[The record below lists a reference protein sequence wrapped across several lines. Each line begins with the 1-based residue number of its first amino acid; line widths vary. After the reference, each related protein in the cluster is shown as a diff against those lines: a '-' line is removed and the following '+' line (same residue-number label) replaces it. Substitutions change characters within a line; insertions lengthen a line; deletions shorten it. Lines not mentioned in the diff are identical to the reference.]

1 VPGGYVVEG
10 RLGRGAMGVV
20 ELGVAPDGT
29 RVALKRVALHGSVA
43 ALDSAR
49 ARIRREAEVLERLD
63 DEGIVGLLEVVDDG
77 DDVVLVMPLL
87 DGGNLAD
94 RVATDGPLP
103 AGEVASIA
111 GRLLRALAAAHRA
124 GVVHRDV
131 KPANVLF
138 DGAGAAHLA
147 DFGIATARDA
157 TAGLTQLATAIGTPG
172 FLAPEQAR
180 GEPAGPAADVF
191 SLGATLRW
199 AVTGTGPYGEGPPDV
214 LLWRASRDKVDRCP
228 RTVPSGLRR
237 RIDAMLE
244 VRPERRPTAAS
255 LAGGPTGTD
264 ERPTAHR
271 EADRTRRRRILSVLG
286 LVAAVAVAAV
296 GLYLLARPSDEPVA
310 GPATTGSPAAL
321 STEPTTTT
329 TACVP
334 LPYQPCGAPEPAP
347 GTDGQACLAGFADYD
362 ADPAN
367 GCEAVADALDGT
379 PLDDVLTPTIVPV
392 DDVDE
397 FPVEVGDGFQLLCDG
412 TVTFTITSPAGMV
425 VRLVVLAESG
435 EELGTQTSVEGT
447 PGELRI
453 SEPNCLGD
461 DGQTL
466 TARVTPVGSDRSAE
480 PYRLERRGNF

>member
-1 VPGGYVVEG
+1 
-10 RLGRGAMGVV
+10 
-20 ELGVAPDGT
+20 
-29 RVALKRVALHGSVA
+29 
-43 ALDSAR
+43 
-49 ARIRREAEVLERLD
+49 
-63 DEGIVGLLEVVDDG
+63 
-77 DDVVLVMPLL
+77 
-87 DGGNLAD
+87 
-94 RVATDGPLP
+94 
-103 AGEVASIA
+103 
-111 GRLLRALAAAHRA
+111 
-124 GVVHRDV
+124 VHRDV

-138 DGAGAAHLA
+138 DAAGSAHLA
-147 DFGIATARDA
+147 DFGIATARDV
-157 TAGLTQLATAIGTPG
+157 TAGLTHLATAIGTPG

-180 GEPAGPAADVF
+180 GEAAGPAADVF

-244 VRPERRPTAAS
+244 VRPERRPTAAA

-271 EADRTRRRRILSVLG
+271 GAGRARRRRRILSVIG
-286 LVAAVAVAAV
+286 LATAVAVAAI
-296 GLYLLARPSDEPVA
+296 GLYLLARPSDD
-310 GPATTGSPAAL
+310 PAATPRPTGSPTST

-334 LPYQPCGAPEPAP
+334 LPYQPCGAPDPAP

-362 ADPAN
+362 ADAAN
-367 GCEAVADALDGT
+367 GCEAVADTLDGA
-379 PLDDVLTPTIVPV
+379 PLDDMLAPTIVPA

-397 FPVEVGDGFQLLCDG
+397 FPVEVGDDFQLLCDG
-412 TVTFTITSPAGMV
+412 TVTFRITSPPGMV
-425 VRLVVLAESG
+425 VRLVVLAENG
-435 EELGTQTSVEGT
+435 DELGTQTSVEGT

-453 SEPNCLGD
+453 SEPSCFGD
-461 DGQTL
+461 DAQTL

-480 PYRLERRGNF
+480 PYRLERRGSF